1 MSSLVLELQAG
12 ALNSSVSVLDLL
24 RKALVVAKKLGVE
37 DFQKWIELEL
47 DGYKQIPIPEYRLIR
62 GQLRGWNP
70 YHEWVPIQTHDPQ
83 IKNFYESVCNCSISQ
98 RISELLP
105 SLIIKTK
112 IYVSNRHL
120 K

>member
-62 GQLRGWNP
+62 GQAKRV
-70 YHEWVPIQTHDPQ
+70 EPISRMGTNTNSRSTNQ
-83 IKNFYESVCNCSISQ
+83 KF
-98 RISELLP
+98 L
-105 SLIIKTK
+105 
-112 IYVSNRHL
+112 
-120 K
+120 